1 MIEAS
6 IVRPHRA
13 ETGLGPSPARARARG
28 GRPVRTLPRRS
39 GSCPQ
44 DWPIPWPEET
54 GILAFSVETSEAP
67 LAIARCDALLVQ
79 VRPQVQPQVQPAP
92 RRGAASGAVDDDR
105 ESGNVLLQD
114 LRQATSVA
122 PLPGAV
128 HIALHRTLL
137 GEVATC
143 LHAGGTDPL
152 DALTAACGKRLT
164 DATIHALALG
174 ASATLHRS
182 DRGATVF
189 RNQLGRALAAHL
201 LGTYA
206 ALADAAKPVRG
217 GLAPWQ
223 LKRAQDLMR
232 TTLAQSLSL
241 PVVAAACG
249 LSASHFARAFRCS
262 TGTSPHA
269 WLVRQRL
276 ARAKDLMRA
285 QDLALADIALSC
297 GFADQSHFTRV
308 FAREEHMSP
317 GRWRRSIEQE
327 PGRP

>member
-1 MIEAS
+1 MLEAS
-6 IVRPHRA
+6 IARIHRA
-13 ETGLGPSPARARARG
+13 EAGFGSSSVRARARG
-28 GRPVRTLPRRS
+28 SRPARGLARRS
-39 GSCPQ
+39 GSCLQ
-44 DWPIPWPEET
+44 DWPTPWPDGTE
-54 GILAFSVETSEAP
+54 ILAFSAGTSEAP
-67 LAIARCDALLVQ
+67 LAIARCEALLVQ
-79 VRPQVQPQVQPAP
+79 VQPHVQPAHGRSIEP
-92 RRGAASGAVDDDR
+92 GAVDDDP

-114 LRQATSVA
+114 LRQAISVA

-152 DALTAACGKRLT
+152 DALTAACGTRLS
-164 DATIHALALG
+164 DATIHALALS
-174 ASATLHRS
+174 ASATLDRL

-189 RNQLGRALAAHL
+189 RSQLGRALAAHL

-206 ALADAAKPVRG
+206 GLADAAKPARG

-317 GRWRRSIEQE
+317 GRWRRSIEQA
-327 PGRP
+327 PDQP